1 MSQHFQAVRLARAQ
15 RCRHMQTTGVCIDFL
30 KLQNLQ
36 LLVLAATP
44 VAAGHT
50 RNPQLCDERTR
61 NSLQVCLAWF
71 RACLRLTSI
80 GQVVSRAVQSSE
92 HLSNRFRAQ
101 FIGDYSPFKSKGNAF
116 WGWKSSCRDHGH
128 LCMHM
133 YAPWITEVFEKR
145 HLVAERIKL
154 FSVRYRANI
163 GIFVLLVTP
172 GRFKIRHRQGPADA
186 NPEHDAMR
194 WGQRILRLQASPTCT
209 LFQSIV
215 KMTNCKHWMM
225 WWCDRGSPRW

>member
-71 RACLRLTSI
+71 RACDWRQLAKWWAGQYNLQNTSAIDSERSSLAIILHLNPKGMLFGAGNLAAGTMGIYVCTCMRLESLRFL
-80 GQVVSRAVQSSE
+80 R
-92 HLSNRFRAQ
+92 
-101 FIGDYSPFKSKGNAF
+101 
-116 WGWKSSCRDHGH
+116 
-128 LCMHM
+128 
-133 YAPWITEVFEKR
+133 
-145 HLVAERIKL
+145 
-154 FSVRYRANI
+154 SVI
-163 GIFVLLVTP
+163 
-172 GRFKIRHRQGPADA
+172 
-186 NPEHDAMR
+186 
-194 WGQRILRLQASPTCT
+194 
-209 LFQSIV
+209 
-215 KMTNCKHWMM
+215 
-225 WWCDRGSPRW
+225 